1 MHRRYG
7 LPKRRGKCASDD
19 AGFRQLFASH
29 RRAPS
34 RRDAKEHEDAM
45 DSRLNALIVE
55 AREHEIALQSMRP
68 RVDATA
74 TRAFRASRAR
84 SSRRR
89 SVRRFLRRRLATQQ

>member
-1 MHRRYG
+1 VT
-7 LPKRRGKCASDD
+7 PQ
-19 AGFRQLFASH
+19 GFGRVSPAIAVH
-29 RRAPS
+29 H

-68 RVDATA
+68 RLDATA

-84 SSRRR
+84 SSRRQ
-89 SVRRFLRRRLATQQ
+89 SVRRFVRRRLATQQ

>member
-7 LPKRRGKCASDD
+7 LPERRGKRASG
-19 AGFRQLFASH
+19 ATGFRQLFASH

-55 AREHEIALQSMRP
+55 AREDEIALQSMRP
-68 RVDATA
+68 RVEATA

>member
-7 LPKRRGKCASDD
+7 LPERPGKCAGDA
-19 AGFRQLFASH
+19 AGFRQVFASH

-55 AREHEIALQSMRP
+55 AREREIALQSMP
-68 RVDATA
+68 RSDATA

-84 SSRRR
+84 SSRRQ
-89 SVRRFLRRRLATQQ
+89 SVRRFLRRRLATQE

>member
-7 LPKRRGKCASDD
+7 LPERRGKCASDA

-29 RRAPS
+29 RRTPS

-68 RVDATA
+68 RSGATA
-74 TRAFRASRAR
+74 IRAFRAPRAR
-84 SSRRR
+84 SARRH
-89 SVRRFLRRRLATQQ
+89 SVRRFLRRRLATQE